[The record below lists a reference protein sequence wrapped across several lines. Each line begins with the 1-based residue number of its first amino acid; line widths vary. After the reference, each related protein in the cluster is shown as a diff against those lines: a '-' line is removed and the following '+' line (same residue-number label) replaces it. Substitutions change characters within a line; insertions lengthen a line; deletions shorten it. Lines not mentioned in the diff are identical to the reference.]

1 MKVDISAILP
11 QRPPF
16 VMIEDFVSYSP
27 ETVVTA
33 LTVSGSNIFFEDG
46 CLSAEG
52 LMENFAQTCAAR
64 IGYINKYILHKDVN
78 IGYIGAVK
86 NWELKRLPR
95 EGEKVVTRID
105 VIQEIGP
112 MVKVKAEARVGEDG
126 LARGEMT
133 IALSDIAVEPGAE
146 AATSATATLGPAQK
160 TASAATGP
168 APADLN
174 RLVAH
179 PDYAAAQALADS
191 LLAAFAEGRYSQILL
206 VYNHFV
212 STGSQKVVVESLL
225 GAAGQGLDSDP
236 VRGTARGWDADAPEA
251 GVAPENMC
259 HPRHHE
265 RGDHEVVGSSGA
277 RLFSGAIPASE
288 AYLLEPGREEILRDL
303 VPQVRRLKLF
313 AAILDSIAAEHAA
326 RMIAMQAASD
336 NAEDL
341 LAELS
346 LEYNK
351 GRQAKITAEILDLVG
366 GAQQ

>member
-1 MKVDISAILP
+1 MKLVSSAKL
-11 QRPPF
+11 RK
-16 VMIEDFVSYSP
+16 
-27 ETVVTA
+27 
-33 LTVSGSNIFFEDG
+33 
-46 CLSAEG
+46 
-52 LMENFAQTCAAR
+52 AQ
-64 IGYINKYILHKDVN
+64 
-78 IGYIGAVK
+78 
-86 NWELKRLPR
+86 
-95 EGEKVVTRID
+95 
-105 VIQEIGP
+105 Q
-112 MVKVKAEARVGEDG
+112 
-126 LARGEMT
+126 
-133 IALSDIAVEPGAE
+133 AVETMRPYQYELERILASLNCLTDNDLQKSNCYNCGNLISGNDYESANYGLRQQQGKTAIVAIASNSSLCGAFNGNVLRRVQALVAE
-146 AATSATATLGPAQK
+146 CGGAGNVEVFALGRKVAEPLRKSGLGGPLTSATASQGPAQK

-168 APADLN
+168 AAPASADLN